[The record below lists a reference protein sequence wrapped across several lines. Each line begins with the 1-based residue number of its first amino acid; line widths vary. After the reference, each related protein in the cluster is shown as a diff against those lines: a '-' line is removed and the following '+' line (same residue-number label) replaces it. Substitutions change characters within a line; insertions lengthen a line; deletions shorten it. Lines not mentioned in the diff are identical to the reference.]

1 MISIPKDIYN
11 HSLLVHLY
19 PLVHR
24 KNKNQQEAQLLQR
37 ICLHLFLEMDKV
49 VKNSKQ
55 KFEE

>member
-24 KNKNQQEAQLLQR
+24 KDENQQEAQLLQLR
-37 ICLHLFLEMDKV
+37 FFFLRSCHTLGGPALTSEYM
-49 VKNSKQ
+49 
-55 KFEE
+55 